1 MLLGPVMSLV
11 SNCDDT
17 HVIEVGVFEQRAGG
31 GGERLSSTFVKP
43 PAPRPPLGFPVWLE
57 SKTDGPNGRWTGTDA
72 LPSAVNPDSHEP
84 VLINL

>member
-31 GGERLSSTFVKP
+31 GAERLSSTFVKP

-57 SKTDGPNGRWTGTDA
+57 SKTDGPNGRMDRHGR
-72 LPSAVNPDSHEP
+72 PSLCCEP
-84 VLINL
+84 GLTRASFD